1 MYEPLIK
8 NRPIST
14 QLKKKKKKIYI
25 IQFLLSYAII
35 CARDN
40 DMLNII

>member
-1 MYEPLIK
+1 MDNDISMYEPLIK

-14 QLKKKKKKIYI
+14 QLKKKKIYI

-35 CARDN
+35 CA
-40 DMLNII
+40 L